1 MAEGSSPRYELD
13 DESDVPPLEDFSELI
28 GEVNKLRT
36 DDSHQ
41 SLAIESPSSKPK
53 DEQVKKL
60 PTSSSKDQKSSAPR
74 VSNFGGFKKGFLNNT
89 KAIKGKPALSSRP
102 TTKADDIPLI
112 KPKNPMERKNKME
125 IPEVQEAM
133 KSNIPSLESK
143 EWITDDLLKKIEANP
158 SLAKLLMDPKF
169 TAALSQVQADPVKAM
184 AMLSS
189 NPEMQKALQEFS
201 GILGEHFT
209 LLGHSEQG
217 GEISTASRNLG
228 LTEHRTPTQQGPVSL
243 TPSPE
248 DEAKMQELLSDPE
261 VMKALQD
268 HQIQK
273 LLTLMK
279 TNPDAA
285 QLEVKNATADTRA
298 KIQKLVE
305 VGLLGFT

>member
-13 DESDVPPLEDFSELI
+13 DESDVPPLEDLSELI
-28 GEVNKLRT
+28 GQVNKLRT

-60 PTSSSKDQKSSAPR
+60 PTSSSEDQKAPQR

-89 KAIKGKPALSSRP
+89 KAKKVKPALSSRP
-102 TTKADDIPLI
+102 TMKGDNLPVI
-112 KPKNPMERKNKME
+112 KPKNPMERKNEME

-201 GILGEHFT
+201 GILGDHFS
-209 LLGHSEQG
+209 LLGHSEQ
-217 GEISTASRNLG
+217 ISTAPRNIG
-228 LTEHRTPTQQGPVSL
+228 LTEHRTPTQHGPVSS

-285 QLEVKNATADTRA
+285 QLELKNATADTKA

-305 VGLLGFT
+305 VGLLGFS

>member
-13 DESDVPPLEDFSELI
+13 DEFDVPPLEDFSELI
-28 GEVNKLRT
+28 GQVNKLQT
-36 DDSHQ
+36 DDLHQ
-41 SLAIESPSSKPK
+41 SLAIESSSSKPK

-60 PTSSSKDQKSSAPR
+60 PSSSKDQKSAAPR

-102 TTKADDIPLI
+102 TTKTDDIPVI

-133 KSNIPSLESK
+133 KSNIPSLENK

-209 LLGHSEQG
+209 SLGHSEQ
-217 GEISTASRNLG
+217 ISTAPRNIG
-228 LTEHRTPTQQGPVSL
+228 LTEHRTPTQPGPMSL

>member
-13 DESDVPPLEDFSELI
+13 DESDVPPLEDLSELI
-28 GEVNKLRT
+28 GQVNKLRT

-53 DEQVKKL
+53 DQQVKKL
-60 PTSSSKDQKSSAPR
+60 PTSSSEDQKAPQR

-89 KAIKGKPALSSRP
+89 KAKKVKPALSSRP
-102 TTKADDIPLI
+102 TMKGDNLPVI
-112 KPKNPMERKNKME
+112 KPKNPMERKNEME

-201 GILGEHFT
+201 GILGDHFS
-209 LLGHSEQG
+209 LLGHSEQ
-217 GEISTASRNLG
+217 ISTAPRNIG
-228 LTEHRTPTQQGPVSL
+228 LTEHRTPTQHGPVSS

-285 QLEVKNATADTRA
+285 QLELKNATADTKA

-305 VGLLGFT
+305 VGLLGFS